1 MTSPKKDR
9 LRSVSLESYDVVD
22 RGNGYASNGA
32 EGNIQNNHPPLN
44 HSHSA
49 NYAHDTVSPK
59 SSRRSLYSSQA
70 SLDLA
75 PRIDQ
80 VSTVLN

>member
-1 MTSPKKDR
+1 MASPKKDR
-9 LRSVSLESYDVVD
+9 LRSVSLESYDVVN
-22 RGNGYASNGA
+22 RSNGFTSSVG

-44 HSHSA
+44 HRQSA
-49 NYAHDTVSPK
+49 SYIQEPVSPK
-59 SSRRSLYSSQA
+59 SPRRSLYSSQA

-80 VSTVLN
+80 VSF